1 MSATGH
7 YRILV
12 AIETDA
18 TRYYGPEA
26 IRPAVLGNSDTEQLL
41 AHLATDLKAM
51 FPSISNCSLI
61 APGAVY
67 DQTQILRPSYPVFSA
82 LEAASVA
89 QRAEEF
95 RPGMVSI
102 AAKDGV
108 MPVDDLQPIGDIPLG
123 LLQLLPLVIHGPE
136 SEVAELGQAMEY
148 RFLEEGQLSA
158 HSAKWLEAA
167 FGVSINHGRFMTLTD
182 LNAMLR
188 MQLEHFGFLPLWEL
202 MDTALNDSDNTLS
215 VTAES
220 GTRFDWRDGAVHT
233 QFETFDYW
241 ANDGRGKGL
250 EATRLILAENYGD
263 WTREIRQYLTTL
275 AAHGVE
281 LKFHLP
287 GQPDEILGDSF
298 LVEISASN
306 PAADATTVT
315 EHSYHELGTIAV
327 SLVKDNRMINYY
339 PLKPLGLNDIHHAI
353 RDQVPH
359 GHTVAYPGTV
369 LYNEITRRLAP
380 ESRAVEQ
387 RG

>member
-51 FPSISNCSLI
+51 CPSISNCSLI

-220 GTRFDWRDGAVHT
+220 GTRFDWRDGVVHT

>member
-26 IRPAVLGNSDTEQLL
+26 IRPAVLDRSDTEQLL
-41 AHLATDLKAM
+41 AHLATDLQAL

-61 APGAVY
+61 VPGAVY
-67 DQTQILRPSYPVFSA
+67 DQTQVLRPSYPVFEA
-82 LEAASVA
+82 LEASSVA

-102 AAKDGV
+102 CASDGK
-108 MPVDDLQPIGDIPLG
+108 MPVEALEPLNDIPLG

-136 SEVAELGQAMEY
+136 DEVSRLGQEMEY

-188 MQLEHFGFLPLWEL
+188 MQLEHFGFLPMWEL
-202 MDTALNDSDNTLS
+202 LDAALNEPDKEFQ
-215 VTAES
+215 VES
-220 GTRFDWRDGAVHT
+220 PSGKSFTWRDQAVHT
-233 QFETFDYW
+233 RFETFDFW
-241 ANDGRGKGL
+241 AQKGGGKGMA
-250 EATRLILAENYGD
+250 ATRLMLAENYGD
-263 WTREIRQYLTTL
+263 WTREVRQYLTTL
-275 AAHGVE
+275 AAHGIE

-287 GQPDEILGDSF
+287 DLEQEELTESF
-298 LVEISASN
+298 LVEISENS
-306 PAADATTVT
+306 PPPDATTVT
-315 EHSYHELGTIAV
+315 EHSYNEMGTIAV
-327 SLVKDNRMINYY
+327 TLVKNERQVNYY
-339 PLKPLGLNDIHHAI
+339 PISPLGLNDIHNAI

-359 GHTVAYPGTV
+359 GHTVAYPGTI
-369 LYNEITRRLAP
+369 LYHEAKRQLIP
-380 ESRAVEQ
+380 ESRAGA
-387 RG
+387 RRR

>member
-1 MSATGH
+1 
-7 YRILV
+7 
-12 AIETDA
+12 
-18 TRYYGPEA
+18 
-26 IRPAVLGNSDTEQLL
+26 
-41 AHLATDLKAM
+41 
-51 FPSISNCSLI
+51 
-61 APGAVY
+61 
-67 DQTQILRPSYPVFSA
+67 
-82 LEAASVA
+82 
-89 QRAEEF
+89 
-95 RPGMVSI
+95 
-102 AAKDGV
+102 
-108 MPVDDLQPIGDIPLG
+108 
-123 LLQLLPLVIHGPE
+123 
-136 SEVAELGQAMEY
+136 
-148 RFLEEGQLSA
+148 
-158 HSAKWLEAA
+158 
-167 FGVSINHGRFMTLTD
+167 
-182 LNAMLR
+182 
-188 MQLEHFGFLPLWEL
+188 
-202 MDTALNDSDNTLS
+202 
-215 VTAES
+215 
-220 GTRFDWRDGAVHT
+220 VHT

>member
-1 MSATGH
+1 MSATAH

-18 TRYYGPEA
+18 TRYYGADA
-26 IRPAVLGNSDTEQLL
+26 IRPALLGNSDTEQLL
-41 AHLATDLKAM
+41 AHLATDLKAL

-61 APGAVY
+61 APGAIY
-67 DQTQILRPSYPVFSA
+67 DQTQILRPSYPVFRA
-82 LEAASVA
+82 LEASSVA
-89 QRAEEF
+89 QRAEDF

-108 MPVDDLQPIGDIPLG
+108 MPVDDLQPISDIPLG

-136 SEVAELGQAMEY
+136 SEVAELGQSMEY
-148 RFLEEGQLSA
+148 RFMEEGQLSA

-167 FGVSINHGRFMTLTD
+167 LGVSINHGRFMTLTD

-188 MQLEHFGFLPLWEL
+188 MQLEHFGFLPMWEL
-202 MDTALNDSDNTLS
+202 MDAALNDGGTDMS

-220 GTRFDWRDGAVHT
+220 GTRFEWRDGAVHT
-233 QFETFDYW
+233 RFETFDFW
-241 ANDGRGKGL
+241 ANQGQGQGMA
-250 EATRLILAENYGD
+250 ATRLMLAENYGD

-275 AAHGVE
+275 AAHGIE
-281 LKFHLP
+281 LVFHLP
-287 GQPDEILGDSF
+287 DKPDEVLTGSF
-298 LVEISASN
+298 LVEISASE

-315 EHSYHELGTIAV
+315 EHSYNEMGTIAV
-327 SLVKDNRMINYY
+327 SLVKDQRMINYY

-359 GHTVAYPGTV
+359 GHTVAYPGTI
-369 LYNEITRRLAP
+369 LYNEATRRLAP
-380 ESRAVEQ
+380 ESRAVKKP
-387 RG
+387 G

>member
-26 IRPAVLGNSDTEQLL
+26 IRPAVLGASDTEQLL
-41 AHLATDLKAM
+41 AHLATDLKSM

-61 APGAVY
+61 TPGAVY

-82 LEAASVA
+82 LEASSVA

-95 RPGMVSI
+95 RPRMVSI
-102 AAKDGV
+102 AARDGV
-108 MPVDDLQPIGDIPLG
+108 MPVEDLQPIRDIPLG
-123 LLQLLPLVIHGPE
+123 LLQLLPLVIHGPA

-188 MQLEHFGFLPLWEL
+188 MQLEHFGFLPMWEL
-202 MDTALNDSDNTLS
+202 LDAALNDSGTDLG
-215 VTAES
+215 VTAAS
-220 GTRFDWRDGAVHT
+220 GTSFEWRDGAVHT

-241 ANDGRGKGL
+241 ATEGRGRGM
-250 EATRLILAENYGD
+250 AAIRLILAENYGD

-287 GQPDEILGDSF
+287 GKEEEILTGSF
-298 LVEISASN
+298 LVEISASK
-306 PAADATTVT
+306 PSADAATVT
-315 EHSYHELGTIAV
+315 EHSYNEMGTIAV
-327 SLVKDNRMINYY
+327 SLVKDDRMINYF
-339 PLKPLGLNDIHHAI
+339 PLTPLGLNDIHHAI

-359 GHTVAYPGTV
+359 GHTVAYPGTI
-369 LYNEITRRLAP
+369 LYNEATRRLAP
-380 ESRAVEQ
+380 ESRSGA
-387 RG
+387 